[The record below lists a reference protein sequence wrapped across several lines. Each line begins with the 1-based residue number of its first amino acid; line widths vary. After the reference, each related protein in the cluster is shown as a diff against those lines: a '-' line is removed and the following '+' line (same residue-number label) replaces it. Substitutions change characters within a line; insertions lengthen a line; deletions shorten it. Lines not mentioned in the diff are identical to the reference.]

1 MIYLQNK
8 LNQNLLKI
16 LSHFYVIS
24 KALDDLSNNM
34 IMSFYWVIST
44 INQKKKNVEFPK
56 NSSDLF
62 QKSVPKTQIDRTVSI

>member
-1 MIYLQNK
+1 M
-8 LNQNLLKI
+8 
-16 LSHFYVIS
+16 LSHLYVIS
-24 KALDDLSNNM
+24 KALDDLNKNM

-44 INQKKKNVEFPK
+44 INQKEKNVEFSK